1 MLLAPAGPP
10 PGIYVPTL
18 CFFKPGEKQEVDYE
32 TIGKHAVRLI
42 KAGITGLVVHGTT
55 GEPPH
60 LSRAER
66 AEVIKTTRSALDAA
80 GLQNTPLIIGCGVS
94 STWETIDLCK
104 EAKELGGNFVIVI
117 APAYFKAAMSDEAL
131 EKHYTAVADASP
143 LPMLLYNF
151 PGVANGIDL
160 DFPIISKLAKHTNIV
175 GIKLSCGNIAKGAR
189 LAATYKPSEFEVFG
203 GLADGLL
210 AGLINGSQGV
220 IVGLANIAP
229 KAVIRVFDAFQ
240 KQDLA
245 AAKQHMQVLAL
256 AGEIELKGGI
266 PGMRAALQHFF
277 GYGGSSRLPMLDAT
291 EEQKSASIKWCEPL
305 IAGEK

>member
-1 MLLAPAGPP
+1 MAPAGPP

-66 AEVIKTTRSALDAA
+66 AEVIKVTRSALDSA

-104 EAKELGGNFVIVI
+104 EAKEAGGNFVIVI
-117 APAYFKAAMSDEAL
+117 APAYFKAAMSDAAL
-131 EKHYTAVADASP
+131 EKHYTSVASASP

-160 DFPIISKLAKHTNIV
+160 DFPIISKLAKHPNIV
-175 GIKLSCGNIAKGAR
+175 GIKLSCGNVAKAAR
-189 LAATYKPSEFEVFG
+189 LAATYPPSEFSIYG

-210 AGLINGSQGV
+210 AFLINGGQGV
-220 IVGLANIAP
+220 IVGLGNITP

-240 KQDLA
+240 KGDLEG
-245 AAKQHMQVLAL
+245 AKKSMKVLAL

-266 PGMRAALQHFF
+266 PGMRAALQHFY
-277 GYGGSSRLPMLDAT
+277 GYGGSSRLPMLDCT
-291 EEQKSASIKWCEPL
+291 EEQKKQSIDWVQPL
-305 IAGEK
+305 VAGEK